1 MEKKKFEIDS
11 LDGVEPLKTNRYI
24 VDLSD
29 YGVPQWA
36 VRSVDFGD
44 GGMLLNVMGVV
55 GGGRYIK
62 TLSETKKI
70 KEVEVKLLDPT
81 NVPVMYFTLRD
92 VKIKSVIPCRMDYKS
107 DEFLEF
113 SVRCTYRKITYENI
127 VFD

>member
-1 MEKKKFEIDS
+1 MGKKFEIDS
-11 LDGVEPLKTNRYI
+11 LDGVEPLKANRYL
-24 VDLSD
+24 VDLSK

-44 GGMLLNVMGVV
+44 GEMVFNVMGVV
-55 GGGRYIK
+55 GGCYIK
-62 TLSETKKI
+62 TLSETRKI

-81 NVPVMYFTLRD
+81 NVPVMYFTLGN

-113 SVRCTYRKITYENI
+113 SVRCTYRKITYNNI